1 MDNVN
6 HPQHY
11 EGSTSIECIDA
22 MRLIF
27 GDSSVTDFCLCNA
40 FKYLWRHKS
49 KNKKEDLDKATWYL
63 KEAKKLNNASYNE
76 DTMAMLKELVNG
88 AYNEYVDYVE
98 TKTCTGTTD

>member
-40 FKYLWRHKS
+40 FKYLWRHKN
-49 KNKKEDLDKATWYL
+49 KNGIEDLDKATWYL
-63 KEAKKLNNASYNE
+63 KEARKLNKASYNE
-76 DTMAMLKELVNG
+76 DKMAMLKELIRD
-88 AYNEYVDYVE
+88 AYNGYTEA
-98 TKTCTGTTD
+98 TTCTGTTD